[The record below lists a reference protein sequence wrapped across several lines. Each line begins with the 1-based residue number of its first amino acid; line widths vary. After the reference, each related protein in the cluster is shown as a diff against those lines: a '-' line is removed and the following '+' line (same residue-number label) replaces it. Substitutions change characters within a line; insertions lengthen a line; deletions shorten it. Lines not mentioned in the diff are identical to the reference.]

1 MRTVDFSK
9 YEFRCSSLGKL
20 TVGLKPALTANQAKQ
35 IIDLRAKVDAGKIT
49 DKQLI
54 TLGELIDKRD
64 AVPTLSATTQTYLK
78 EIHAQEV
85 FGKRKDIQS
94 KFLDKGNMVEEQ
106 AITLY
111 SEVTGQLF
119 LKNRERKNN
128 GLIVGTCD
136 NAQGKIRD
144 IKSSWDLGTFP
155 LHEDTLPNKEYWWQV
170 QGYMELWDLDSAEVI
185 YCLVDTP
192 EILIEDEKRKM
203 LYRIGEFDLPP
214 ELEAEIMNTMT
225 FSDIPKELR
234 CRVYNVERDREAMA
248 MLKDQI
254 VRCREYLNGLSES
267 LSNRLPVQN

>member
-1 MRTVDFSK
+1 MRTVEFSD

-35 IIDLRAKVDAGKIT
+35 LIDLRAKVDAGKIT

-85 FGKRKDIQS
+85 FGKRKDVQS

-119 LKNRERKNN
+119 LKNRDRKSN
-128 GLIVGTCD
+128 GWIAGTCD

-155 LHEDTLPNKEYWWQV
+155 LHEDTLPNKDYWWQV

-234 CRVYNVERDREAMA
+234 CRVYPVERDREAMA

>member
-155 LHEDTLPNKEYWWQV
+155 LHEDTLPNKDYWWQV

-192 EILIEDEKRKM
+192 DILIEDEKRKM

-234 CRVYNVERDREAMA
+234 CRVYPVERDREAMA